1 MERWRRRELVLP
13 HFFSS
18 AKGKSKRRGHP
29 PSGTLK
35 RRFGGNV
42 ERRLL
47 DTRCEAGLVERCMA
61 TVAERVV
68 PSLVVSRHSVIDLVE
83 FVKSDIV

>member
-1 MERWRRRELVLP
+1 
-13 HFFSS
+13 
-18 AKGKSKRRGHP
+18 
-29 PSGTLK
+29 
-35 RRFGGNV
+35 
-42 ERRLL
+42 L